1 MSDATSGAGELAGR
15 VALVTGAARN
25 IGRAIA
31 RELAAAGAA
40 VVVNARSS
48 QAALDTVAAEIV
60 AEGGRALA
68 VLADIT
74 DRGAVV
80 AMVEAARSTF
90 GPVDIL
96 VNNAAL
102 RAEAP
107 VDEIDHA
114 EWRRVLDV
122 TLDGAFFCVQACL
135 ADLRASGAGRIVN
148 IGGMTGHSGAARRLH
163 VITAKAGISG
173 FTRAL
178 AHDLG
183 PDGVTVNCVAPGMIE
198 TERRKTTAGTNEH
211 RRYRTMLVAGPG
223 LPEDV
228 ARMVRHLCGP
238 AGRFIT
244 GQTIHVNGGT
254 YLG

>member
-1 MSDATSGAGELAGR
+1 MSDAAAGTGELAGR

-48 QAALDTVAAEIV
+48 KAALDTVAAEIV
-60 AEGGRALA
+60 ADGGRALA
-68 VLADIT
+68 VLADVT
-74 DRGAVV
+74 DRPAVD
-80 AMVEAARSTF
+80 AMAQAARTAF
-90 GPVDIL
+90 GRLDIL
-96 VNNAAL
+96 VNNAAM
-102 RAEAP
+102 RGEAA
-107 VDEIDHA
+107 VEDIDTA
-114 EWRRVLDV
+114 EWRRVLGV
-122 TLDGAFFCVQACL
+122 VLDGAFFCAQACL
-135 ADLRASGAGRIVN
+135 PDLRASDAGRIIN
-148 IGGMTGHSGAARRLH
+148 IGGLTGHTGAAHRVH
-163 VITAKAGISG
+163 VVTAKAGLAG

-178 AHDLG
+178 AHELG
-183 PDGVTVNCVAPGMIE
+183 PAGITVNCVAPGLIE
-198 TERRKTTAGTNEH
+198 TARGESAGTAEH
-211 RRYRTMLVAGPG
+211 RRRRATLVAGPG

-228 ARMVRHLCGP
+228 ARMVRHLAGP

>member
-1 MSDATSGAGELAGR
+1 MSGAATVTGELAGR

-31 RELAAAGAA
+31 RELAAAGAS

-48 QAALDTVAAEIV
+48 KAALDTVAAEIV
-60 AEGGRALA
+60 AEGGQALTM
-68 VLADIT
+68 LADVT
-74 DRGAVV
+74 DRAAVES
-80 AMVEAARSTF
+80 MVEAARATF
-90 GPVDIL
+90 GRIDIL
-96 VNNAAL
+96 VNNAAV

-107 VDEIDHA
+107 LEAIDYA
-114 EWRRVLDV
+114 AWRRVLDV

-148 IGGMTGHSGAARRLH
+148 IGGLTGHTGTARRLH
-163 VITAKAGISG
+163 VVTAKAGLAG

-183 PDGVTVNCVAPGMIE
+183 PDGVTVNCVAPGLIE
-198 TERRKTTAGTNEH
+198 TERSTSSGTAEH
-211 RRYRTMLVAGPG
+211 RRQRATLVPNAGM
-223 LPEDV
+223 PEDV

-254 YLG
+254 HLG

>member
-1 MSDATSGAGELAGR
+1 MSDAESGRGELKGR

-40 VVVNARSS
+40 VVVNARTSK
-48 QAALDTVAAEIV
+48 AALDTVAAEIL
-60 AEGGRALA
+60 ADGGRALA

-74 DRGAVV
+74 DQAAVES
-80 AMVEAARSTF
+80 MVEAAHATLGRI
-90 GPVDIL
+90 DIL
-96 VNNAAL
+96 VNNAAV
-102 RAEAP
+102 RGEAAP
-107 VDEIDHA
+107 EEIDHA

-122 TLDGAFFCVQACL
+122 ILDGAFFCVQACVD
-135 ADLRASGAGRIVN
+135 DLRASGAGRVIN
-148 IGGMTGHSGAARRLH
+148 IGGLTAHAGAARRLH
-163 VITAKAGISG
+163 VVTAKAGLSG

-183 PDGVTVNCVAPGMIE
+183 QFGVTVNCVAPGLID
-198 TERRKTTAGTNEH
+198 TERTAQAGTAEH
-211 RRYRTMLVAGPG
+211 RRHRNTLVPG
-223 LPEDV
+223 LGAPADV
-228 ARMVRHLCGP
+228 ARLVRHLAGP

>member
-1 MSDATSGAGELAGR
+1 MSDAASSPRELAGR

-31 RELAAAGAA
+31 RELAAAGAS

-48 QAALDTVAAEIV
+48 KAALDTVAAEIV
-60 AEGGRALA
+60 AEGGEALA

-74 DRGAVV
+74 DRDAVES
-80 AMVEAARSTF
+80 MVRAARTTF
-90 GPVDIL
+90 GRLDIL
-96 VNNAAL
+96 VNNAAV

-107 VDEIDHA
+107 VEDIDHA

-122 TLDGAFFCVQACL
+122 VLDGAFFCVQACL
-135 ADLRASGAGRIVN
+135 PDLRASGAGRIVN
-148 IGGMTGHSGAARRLH
+148 IGGLTGHTGAARRLH
-163 VITAKAGISG
+163 VVTAKAGLAG

-183 PDGVTVNCVAPGMIE
+183 ADGVTVNCVAPGMIE
-198 TERRKTTAGTNEH
+198 TERHKSTAGANEH
-211 RRYRTMLVAGPG
+211 RRHRTMLVAGPG
-223 LPEDV
+223 LPDDV
-228 ARMVRHLCGP
+228 ARTVRHLCGP